1 MNGIEGKVLKVLKI
15 LPIHLFKSIIFT
27 TFVPDPR
34 RKKEVCCDRLP
45 SGKVN
50 PLLSFILRQ

>member
-1 MNGIEGKVLKVLKI
+1 MNGIEEKALKVLKI
-15 LPIHLFKSIIFT
+15 LPIYLVDSIIFT

-45 SGKVN
+45 SGKV
-50 PLLSFILRQ
+50 PPFFPSF

>member
-1 MNGIEGKVLKVLKI
+1 MNGIEEKVLKVLKI
-15 LPIHLFKSIIFT
+15 LPIYLVDSIIFT

-45 SGKVN
+45 SGKVP